1 MIILQYL
8 CTYDD
13 SMIPFNTKVCQ
24 IHIFAHNSTG
34 VNDTKK
40 INGNQIQRE
49 FEYAYFE
56 PIPDFLC
63 QILTVLEVFK
73 W

>member
-1 MIILQYL
+1 MPMISLRYL

-13 SMIPFNTKVCQ
+13 SIIPFNTKVCQ

-40 INGNQIQRE
+40 FTGNKFKE
-49 FEYAYFE
+49 N
-56 PIPDFLC
+56 LNTH
-63 QILTVLEVFK
+63 ILSLFPTFYVK
-73 W
+73 Y